1 MEDKLRVASRMVDLV
16 KSSPDL
22 EKLLKANPVEGM
34 VAVRAKAEE
43 AEKDYDK
50 VRDRALYRI
59 AITVLSLI
67 ALSTAAAAIVFGLEE
82 KTIPEVL
89 VALGSASVGALVG
102 LFAPSPVSKE

>member
-1 MEDKLRVASRMVDLV
+1 MEDKMRVASRMVEMV
-16 KSSPDL
+16 RTSPDL
-22 EKLLKANPVEGM
+22 EKLLKANPIEGM
-34 VAVRAKAEE
+34 ATVRAKAEE

-59 AITVLSLI
+59 AICVLSTI
-67 ALSTAAAAIVFGLEE
+67 AVATAAAAIVFGLQE